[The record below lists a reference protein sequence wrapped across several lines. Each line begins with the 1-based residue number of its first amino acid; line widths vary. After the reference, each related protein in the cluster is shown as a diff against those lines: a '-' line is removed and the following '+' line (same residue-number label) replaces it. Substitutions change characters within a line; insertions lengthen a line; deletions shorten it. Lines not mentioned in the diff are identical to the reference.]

1 MLQGITP
8 AGLLAQ
14 GGLGSGTLQRIA
26 PVALDDVDG
35 RRLEHVSTVQDQVIT
50 DQVQDRIEVYL
61 HIFPGLHR
69 SALGSRRFNA

>member
-1 MLQGITP
+1 
-8 AGLLAQ
+8 
-14 GGLGSGTLQRIA
+14 
-26 PVALDDVDG
+26 VDG